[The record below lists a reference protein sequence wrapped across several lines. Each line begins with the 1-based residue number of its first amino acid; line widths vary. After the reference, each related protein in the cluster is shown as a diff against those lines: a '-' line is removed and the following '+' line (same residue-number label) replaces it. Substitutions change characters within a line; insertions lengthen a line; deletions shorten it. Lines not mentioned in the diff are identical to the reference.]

1 MKPSSGHFNNTSGN
15 KAYTSQQKIDII
27 NSVNKGKTNKIPN
40 SIAQIDHIFADREG
54 HLSFT
59 EENVNTI
66 SDLINNDKNKVL
78 DSDKNNNSWFT
89 STNSDGSQLWGKVH
103 DNVLSDGGLNK
114 TPKELDEDTGF
125 DKNPF
130 KKEGK

>member
-27 NSVNKGKTNKIPN
+27 NSVNEGKTNKIPN
-40 SIAQIDHIFADREG
+40 TIAQIDHIFRDDDG
-54 HLSFT
+54 HLSFS
-59 EENVNTI
+59 EENVDII
-66 SDLINNDKNKVL
+66 SNLINNDKNKVL
-78 DSDKNNNSWFT
+78 DSDKNNNSWFE
-89 STNSDGSQLWGKVH
+89 SIKSDGSQLWGKVH